1 MEFLNIG
8 TLERYVES
16 KTVFSEL
23 QTAFYSA
30 QILSGI
36 SYLHSKQIIHRL
48 IKYVKWNSRTFLE
61 YLT

>member
-48 IKYVKWNSRTFLE
+48 IKYVK
-61 YLT
+61 